1 MYGMVITP
9 EIIRFLLRE
18 GRRSNEANESRRN
31 GLFWGEKRFLISG
44 SIGESC
50 IMFVMISTRLDDL
63 LYEECKRDAQKDV

>member
-1 MYGMVITP
+1 MDFSGV
-9 EIIRFLLRE
+9 R
-18 GRRSNEANESRRN
+18 
-31 GLFWGEKRFLISG
+31 KFLISR